1 MDFGKLIS
9 VDLVDFRLPAGPKE
23 NDSVLIG
30 KPFVS
35 PHLYIGPT
43 GYNMRQWTGKWYEAG
58 TKERDYLKQY
68 GRQFNT
74 IEHNTT
80 HYRIPDTATVL
91 RWRDETPSDFR
102 FCPKIPQTI
111 SHSRD
116 LGVSGREID
125 VFCEVIAEL
134 GPRLGC
140 CFIQLHPAFS
150 PEDLSVLEKFL
161 QRFPAWI
168 PLAVEVRHPDFFSGG
183 YYAEKYFSLL
193 RNRGISA
200 VITDVAGRRDVCHMQ
215 LTASSVLIR
224 FVGNALHPSDYTR
237 VLEWS
242 ERLKHWMDNGLESAY
257 FFTHEPDN
265 LLAPELAAFAW
276 QTFAAAMP
284 DVGMRG
290 PKEVGGQQG
299 SLF

>member
-1 MDFGKLIS
+1 MDFGKLSS
-9 VDLVDFRLPAGPKE
+9 VDLVDFRLPHEPKE
-23 NDSVLIG
+23 NESVLIG
-30 KPFVS
+30 KPFTN
-35 PHLYIGPT
+35 PRLFIGPT
-43 GYNMRQWTGKWYEAG
+43 GYNMRQWVGKWYEAG
-58 TKERDYLKQY
+58 SKDREFLRQY

-134 GPRLGC
+134 GTRLGC
-140 CFIQLHPAFS
+140 CFLQLHPAFS
-150 PEDLSVLEKFL
+150 PEDPS
-161 QRFPAWI
+161 WI
-168 PLAVEVRHPDFFSGG
+168 PLAVEVRHPDFFQGG
-183 YYAEKYFSLL
+183 YFTDKYFAML
-193 RNRGISA
+193 REQGVSA
-200 VITDVAGRRDVCHMQ
+200 VITDVAGRRDVCHMR
-215 LTASSVLIR
+215 LTSATVLVR
-224 FVGNALHPSDYTR
+224 FVGNSLHPTDYSR
-237 VLEWS
+237 VEEWS
-242 ERLKHWMDNGLESAY
+242 DRLRNWLENGLESAY

-276 QTFAAAMP
+276 QKFSAMMP
-284 DVGMRG
+284 DTDMRG

-299 SLF
+299 LLF